1 MQVVKKTDGTA
12 DSVDRIATACRSD
25 VLSVGAQRALSVRS
39 DGSTPHLFYRESA
52 KLRFPASDEEPNW
65 TVPKASSAGSSW
77 KKRKEPSVRTVSSH
91 AG

>member
-1 MQVVKKTDGTA
+1 MKREYDFSAAERG
-12 DSVDRIATACRSD
+12 R
-25 VLSVGAQRALSVRS
+25 
-39 DGSTPHLFYRESA
+39 FYRESA

-65 TVPKASSAGSSW
+65 IGPKASSADSSW